1 MFIAKTEKAK
11 TILLNSQ
18 ASSFTQKNSLKY
30 SKMGRVIA
38 SVTIQG
44 SKVVK
49 VSAQRT
55 GRARLDSAITSALSK
70 AWKGRAMAG
79 VGNAEIKLPIM
90 LQQAMF

>member
-1 MFIAKTEKAK
+1 
-11 TILLNSQ
+11 
-18 ASSFTQKNSLKY
+18 
-30 SKMGRVIA
+30 MGRVIA

-90 LQQAMF
+90 LQQAMFSKQQYILKSKRAVSFDSSFFM